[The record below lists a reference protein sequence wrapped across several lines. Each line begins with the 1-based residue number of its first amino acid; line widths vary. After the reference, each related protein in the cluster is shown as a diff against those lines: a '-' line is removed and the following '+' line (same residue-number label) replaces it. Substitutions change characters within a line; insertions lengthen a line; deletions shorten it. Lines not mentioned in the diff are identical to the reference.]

1 MKQGSP
7 VVGYAL
13 LVVVVLLL
21 GLVIATVASDIS
33 GRDGTVQVAEPG
45 AKPGAQVQTPA
56 AQQPKP
62 KPQQGRIWEG
72 VM

>member
-1 MKQGSP
+1 MKRGNP

-13 LVVVVLLL
+13 LAAVILLL
-21 GLVIATVASDIS
+21 GLVIATVARDIS

-45 AKPGAQVQTPA
+45 AKLNAQVQKPA

>member
-1 MKQGSP
+1 MKQGNP
-7 VVGYAL
+7 LVGYAL

-21 GLVIATVASDIS
+21 GLVIATVAGDIS
-33 GRDGTVQVAEPG
+33 GRDDAAQVAEPG
-45 AKPGAQVQTPA
+45 AKPQAQVQTPA
-56 AQQPKP
+56 AQQPKA